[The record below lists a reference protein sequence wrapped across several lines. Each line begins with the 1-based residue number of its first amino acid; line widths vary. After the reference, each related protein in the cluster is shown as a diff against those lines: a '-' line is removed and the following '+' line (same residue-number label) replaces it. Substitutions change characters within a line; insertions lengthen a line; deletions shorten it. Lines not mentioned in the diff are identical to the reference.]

1 MIDYLKIKRNFLI
14 FVCVILG
21 INTSLANEA
30 MLDEITVISNKS
42 SNRAMQLVT
51 MIDQE
56 ELSRSAPTSLSD
68 IFLNRPIVSV
78 RSNSRGETVLRLRG
92 SNERQAAI
100 FLDGASLSIPW
111 DGRIDIGLL
120 PIGMI
125 DRLTISKG
133 AVPIEYGSNA
143 MLGAVEILS
152 INDCDFDKCS
162 LRTEMGGDGLQN
174 HTFTNAKNIN
184 GYNLAFS
191 GSYRRKGNLSY
202 SKMDIIQFAPKKEGK
217 RLNTDSESTSLWFSV
232 DRKLEKSSLKISHLS
247 VDANKGVP
255 PAGHIDPSIKKP
267 RYWRYPNWD
276 LQQTT
281 LNVSHDFNNIT
292 SIKLTS
298 WLQQFEQTI
307 NQYDDMAY
315 LSIEKSKK
323 DKDTTKGLR
332 LVLNLNRDNIGGRLI
347 GNYQTTSH
355 YQQDTNYKPLVTLP
369 NEKYAQELMSLGAEF
384 DISIKEKLRISLGSS
399 YDHFKTPISGDK
411 NPQPNLSDW
420 ASNINFEWKPEGSF
434 YAIFSLGKRTR
445 FPTLRE
451 LYGVALDKFIIN
463 PNLRPES
470 AILADLTFSWF
481 PEESP
486 ASITT
491 TFWTTKISDAISKRQ
506 VIENNNRYDQRYN
519 ISGSKGKGFSFEAT
533 YLFSDK
539 LQMQLNGNL
548 QSNEADIG
556 KNDLRPP
563 ILMQPEVQLN
573 LVVDY
578 DFSEQLTSR
587 LSIQKID
594 GAIDEGL
601 DGKIVELGSSNRI
614 DVNFFINII
623 DNWKVYIALNNI
635 NDAIILPQ
643 LGFPDSGRE
652 YKIGFERLL

>member
-1 MIDYLKIKRNFLI
+1 
-14 FVCVILG
+14 
-21 INTSLANEA
+21 
-30 MLDEITVISNKS
+30 
-42 SNRAMQLVT
+42 
-51 MIDQE
+51 
-56 ELSRSAPTSLSD
+56 
-68 IFLNRPIVSV
+68 
-78 RSNSRGETVLRLRG
+78 
-92 SNERQAAI
+92 
-100 FLDGASLSIPW
+100 
-111 DGRIDIGLL
+111 
-120 PIGMI
+120 
-125 DRLTISKG
+125 
-133 AVPIEYGSNA
+133 
-143 MLGAVEILS
+143 
-152 INDCDFDKCS
+152 
-162 LRTEMGGDGLQN
+162 
-174 HTFTNAKNIN
+174 
-184 GYNLAFS
+184 
-191 GSYRRKGNLSY
+191 
-202 SKMDIIQFAPKKEGK
+202 
-217 RLNTDSESTSLWFSV
+217 
-232 DRKLEKSSLKISHLS
+232 
-247 VDANKGVP
+247 
-255 PAGHIDPSIKKP
+255 
-267 RYWRYPNWD
+267 
-276 LQQTT
+276 
-281 LNVSHDFNNIT
+281 
-292 SIKLTS
+292 
-298 WLQQFEQTI
+298 
-307 NQYDDMAY
+307 
-315 LSIEKSKK
+315 
-323 DKDTTKGLR
+323 LR

-463 PNLRPES
+463 PNLRPET

-556 KNDLRPP
+556 KDDLRPP